1 MAFIRHKTFISFY
14 HYDDQWYRNWF
25 EGTFGHLMVC
35 KAVDPG
41 DIDDDNS
48 ANYIKRL
55 IQEGF
60 ITDASVVMVLIGP
73 NTRKRKHVDWE
84 ISAGL
89 SSKVGGPSGLMGIAL
104 PELPKTADDRY
115 LHENMPHRFVDNL
128 KSKYAS
134 FFAWNWITAD
144 YDRMANAI
152 DAAFQNRV
160 NGKAKID
167 NSRTQM
173 QRNLT

>member
-1 MAFIRHKTFISFY
+1 MAPINR
-14 HYDDQWYRNWF
+14 R
-25 EGTFGHLMVC
+25 
-35 KAVDPG
+35 
-41 DIDDDNS
+41 
-48 ANYIKRL
+48 YIKRL
-55 IQEGF
+55 IQEGY
-60 ITDASVVMVLIGP
+60 ITDASAVIVLIGP

-89 SSKVGGPSGLMGIAL
+89 SSKVGGLSGLMGIAL
-104 PELPKTADDRY
+104 PELPKTADDKY
-115 LHENMPHRFVDNL
+115 LHENMPARFVDNL
-128 KSKYAS
+128 ASGYAS
-134 FFAWNWITAD
+134 FFAWDWITAD

-160 NGKAKID
+160 QRNAKIN